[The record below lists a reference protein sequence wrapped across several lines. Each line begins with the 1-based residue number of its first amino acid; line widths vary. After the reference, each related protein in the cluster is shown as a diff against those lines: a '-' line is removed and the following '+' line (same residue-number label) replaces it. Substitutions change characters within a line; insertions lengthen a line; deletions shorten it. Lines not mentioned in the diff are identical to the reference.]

1 MRISLI
7 NNNLRSPISYK
18 KNTNYKNNVQIT
30 FKQNNPLKP
39 EYKILIAKRKSVL
52 ESIKL
57 LEYELERAKNYNAKQ
72 AEIDTLDKIEKE
84 KKSKNFNLL
93 GALLTGELKNIES
106 KHWIEYYTERN
117 VVDYLRCNGQK
128 ILTIKKQLE
137 EYLTLIDEQLS
148 LYEKKPNGEFEQT
161 TTFVPLAVIPNIQKT
176 QSPSPTLEEYKR
188 LRKEFNEKLRKL
200 DISDP
205 TRKAAAK
212 KLKEMERQMIEQ
224 NISFVS
230 KAPENFASE
239 KERWDYFY
247 KGIDANVRNEASA
260 MDILDQF
267 SRLGGR
273 MYDKNTGRRSIADI
287 GTAVLI
293 YANEKAT
300 SIESSNRILQK
311 YVDSVFKFATN
322 EIPPRGYSPDAAELL
337 PAYNNSIKV
346 MTKDTVIKFINAFK
360 NIAVDKQQYI
370 DIKYFLQDGI
380 WQSFYPQLKPQD
392 LPDIQ
397 KALDEFAKAV
407 ENLPYD
413 IMKIN

>member
-1 MRISLI
+1 MLSMQDYI
-7 NNNLRSPISYK
+7 NNIKQQNIYNNLNSNIDKQSTTSDLSLNLKSDSFEKKDNKINKKKIFKIGALITGIVLVVLAFLKRKQIGNILSNLFNQKSPTQPPAPPLNGVPNNPKTPPIEPPK
-18 KNTNYKNNVQIT
+18 KPIQAINSLTLDINNSKLDNSAEEIMQETVQIV
-30 FKQNNPLKP
+30 
-39 EYKILIAKRKSVL
+39 S
-52 ESIKL
+52 
-57 LEYELERAKNYNAKQ
+57 
-72 AEIDTLDKIEKE
+72 EK
-84 KKSKNFNLL
+84 
-93 GALLTGELKNIES
+93 T
-106 KHWIEYYTERN
+106 
-117 VVDYLRCNGQK
+117 
-128 ILTIKKQLE
+128 
-137 EYLTLIDEQLS
+137 
-148 LYEKKPNGEFEQT
+148 
-161 TTFVPLAVIPNIQKT
+161 
-176 QSPSPTLEEYKR
+176 SPTLEEYTR

-200 DISDP
+200 DKSDP

-224 NISFVS
+224 NVSFVS
-230 KAPENFASE
+230 KAPESFASE

-397 KALDEFAKAV
+397 KALDEFAKVV

-413 IMKIN
+413 IMKID

>member
-1 MRISLI
+1 MRINSI
-7 NNNLRSPISYK
+7 SNNLKSSMLYR
-18 KNTNYKNNVQIT
+18 KNTVYKNNTQII
-30 FKQNNPLKP
+30 FRQNNSSKS
-39 EYKILIAKRKSVL
+39 EYEILSAKRKSVL
-52 ESIKL
+52 ESISQ
-57 LEYELERAKNYNAKQ
+57 LEEELRRIKNFSTNQ
-72 AEIDTLDKIEKE
+72 AEIDTQNKIEKE
-84 KKSKNFNLL
+84 KKSKNTNRLCAF
-93 GALLTGELKNIES
+93 LTGESKEIED
-106 KHWIEYYTERN
+106 KYWNEFYAERD
-117 VVDYLRCNGQK
+117 VIDYLRSNREK

-137 EYLTLIDEQLS
+137 EYLVLIDIQLS
-148 LYEKKPNGEFEQT
+148 LYKEKSNEQSLQD
-161 TTFVPLAVIPNIQKT
+161 TTFVPSIAVINTQKN
-176 QSPSPTLEEYKR
+176 QSPLPTLEEYTR

-230 KAPENFASE
+230 KAPESFASE

-267 SRLGGR
+267 SRLGGK
-273 MYDKNTGRRSIADI
+273 MYDKNTGRDSLTDI
-287 GTAVLI
+287 PVSVLI

-322 EIPPRGYSPDAAELL
+322 EIPKYGYHPDAAELL
-337 PAYNNSIKV
+337 PMYNRSIKV

>member
-1 MRISLI
+1 MLSMQDYI
-7 NNNLRSPISYK
+7 NNIKQQNIYNNLNSNIDKQSTTSDLSLNLKSDSFEK
-18 KNTNYKNNVQIT
+18 KDNKINKKKIFKIGALIT
-30 FKQNNPLKP
+30 GIVLVVLAFL
-39 EYKILIAKRKSVL
+39 KRKQIGNILSDL
-52 ESIKL
+52 F
-57 LEYELERAKNYNAKQ
+57 N
-72 AEIDTLDKIEKE
+72 
-84 KKSKNFNLL
+84 KKS
-93 GALLTGELKNIES
+93 S
-106 KHWIEYYTERN
+106 
-117 VVDYLRCNGQK
+117 
-128 ILTIKKQLE
+128 
-137 EYLTLIDEQLS
+137 
-148 LYEKKPNGEFEQT
+148 
-161 TTFVPLAVIPNIQKT
+161 T
-176 QSPSPTLEEYKR
+176 QSPAPPLNGVPNNPKTPPIEPPKKPIQAINSLTSDINNSKLDNSAEEIIQETVQIVSEKTSPTLEEYTR

-230 KAPENFASE
+230 KAPESFASE

>member
-1 MRISLI
+1 MLSMQDYI
-7 NNNLRSPISYK
+7 NNIKQQNIYNNLNSNIDKQSTTSDLSLNLKSDSFEKKDNKINKKKIFKIGALITGIVLVVLAFLKRKQIGNILSNLFNKKSPTQPPAPPLNGVPNNPKTPPIEPPK
-18 KNTNYKNNVQIT
+18 KPIQAINSLTSDINNSKLDNSAEEIIQETVQIV
-30 FKQNNPLKP
+30 
-39 EYKILIAKRKSVL
+39 S
-52 ESIKL
+52 
-57 LEYELERAKNYNAKQ
+57 
-72 AEIDTLDKIEKE
+72 EK
-84 KKSKNFNLL
+84 
-93 GALLTGELKNIES
+93 T
-106 KHWIEYYTERN
+106 
-117 VVDYLRCNGQK
+117 
-128 ILTIKKQLE
+128 
-137 EYLTLIDEQLS
+137 
-148 LYEKKPNGEFEQT
+148 
-161 TTFVPLAVIPNIQKT
+161 
-176 QSPSPTLEEYKR
+176 SPTLEEYTR

-205 TRKAAAK
+205 TRKAAVK

-224 NISFVS
+224 NVSFVS
-230 KAPENFASE
+230 KAPESFASE

-413 IMKIN
+413 IMKIG

>member
-1 MRISLI
+1 MLSMQDYI
-7 NNNLRSPISYK
+7 NNIKQQNIYNNLNSNIDKQSTTSDLSLNLKSDSFEKKDNKINKKKIFKIGALITGIVLVVLAFLKRKQIGNILSNLFNKKSPTQPPAPPLNGVPNNPKTPPIEPPK
-18 KNTNYKNNVQIT
+18 KPIQAINSLTSDINNSKLDNSAEEIIQETVQIV
-30 FKQNNPLKP
+30 
-39 EYKILIAKRKSVL
+39 S
-52 ESIKL
+52 
-57 LEYELERAKNYNAKQ
+57 
-72 AEIDTLDKIEKE
+72 EK
-84 KKSKNFNLL
+84 
-93 GALLTGELKNIES
+93 T
-106 KHWIEYYTERN
+106 
-117 VVDYLRCNGQK
+117 
-128 ILTIKKQLE
+128 
-137 EYLTLIDEQLS
+137 
-148 LYEKKPNGEFEQT
+148 
-161 TTFVPLAVIPNIQKT
+161 
-176 QSPSPTLEEYKR
+176 SPTLEEYKR

-200 DISDP
+200 DKSDP

-224 NISFVS
+224 NVSFVS
-230 KAPENFASE
+230 KAPESFASE

-413 IMKIN
+413 IMKIG

>member
-1 MRISLI
+1 M
-7 NNNLRSPISYK
+7 
-18 KNTNYKNNVQIT
+18 
-30 FKQNNPLKP
+30 
-39 EYKILIAKRKSVL
+39 
-52 ESIKL
+52 
-57 LEYELERAKNYNAKQ
+57 
-72 AEIDTLDKIEKE
+72 
-84 KKSKNFNLL
+84 
-93 GALLTGELKNIES
+93 
-106 KHWIEYYTERN
+106 
-117 VVDYLRCNGQK
+117 
-128 ILTIKKQLE
+128 
-137 EYLTLIDEQLS
+137 
-148 LYEKKPNGEFEQT
+148 
-161 TTFVPLAVIPNIQKT
+161 
-176 QSPSPTLEEYKR
+176 
-188 LRKEFNEKLRKL
+188 RKEFNEKLRKL

-230 KAPENFASE
+230 KAPESFASE

-267 SRLGGR
+267 SRLGGK
-273 MYDKNTGRRSIADI
+273 MYDKNTGRDSLTDI
-287 GTAVLI
+287 PVSVLI

-322 EIPPRGYSPDAAELL
+322 EIPKYGYHPDAAELL

-413 IMKIN
+413 IMKIG